1 MLAKFLTKMYER
13 NVVSWIAIIACYC
26 QYGHANEALALF
38 YQMQKEDLE
47 PELITMASVLPA
59 CAHLAALQ

>member
-1 MLAKFLTKMYER
+1 MKFLTKMYER
-13 NVVSWIAIIACYC
+13 NVVSWIGIIAGYS

-38 YQMQKEDLE
+38 YRMQKEYFE

-59 CAHLAALQ
+59 CAHIVT